1 MMKQYQKDLLILVMP
16 MIVMFLLTPLLPD
29 QIPMQ
34 FNLQGGVS
42 WYLPKQLAFLLGVI
56 PYVIY
61 LGMKR
66 KQQKRL

>member
-1 MMKQYQKDLLILVMP
+1 MKQYQKDLLILVVP

-34 FNLQGGVS
+34 FNLQGDVN
-42 WYLPKQLAFLLGVI
+42 WYLPKQLAFLLGAI

>member
-1 MMKQYQKDLLILVMP
+1 MKQYQKDLLILVVP

-34 FNLQGGVS
+34 FNLQGHVN
-42 WYLPKQLAFLLGVI
+42 WYLPKQLAFLLGAI

-61 LGMKR
+61 LGIKR